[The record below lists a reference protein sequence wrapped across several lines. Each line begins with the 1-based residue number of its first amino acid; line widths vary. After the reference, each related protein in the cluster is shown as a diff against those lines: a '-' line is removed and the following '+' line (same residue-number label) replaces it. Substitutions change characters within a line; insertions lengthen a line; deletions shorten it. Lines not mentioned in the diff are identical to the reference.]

1 MSNLSSQKVRAYG
14 PKRQGRNK
22 ASTTILVVVG
32 IRNTHI
38 HSPELSQFSVVMN
51 EHRDYFFFDFMNI
64 VFKRKLVSYLY
75 SNVRRMGL
83 AKFSKFKYLECINK
97 QNLFHHYVNYI
108 NDIRIILKINYIFCC
123 KNISYFPY

>member
-1 MSNLSSQKVRAYG
+1 MGQSGKVVTKLRLLSWWLWAYEI
-14 PKRQGRNK
+14 PT
-22 ASTTILVVVG
+22 STHL
-32 IRNTHI
+32 
-38 HSPELSQFSVVMN
+38 SLSQFSVVMN

-75 SNVRRMGL
+75 SNVRRVGL